1 MPRTRHQI
9 NLRHSPEWA
18 AAMDRMALKLKL
30 RTHTEVID
38 QALNSYADDLGVSLP
53 PRTPPRVYPI
63 PGCGRKKKS
72 ESSRNNS

>member
-18 AAMDRMALKLKL
+18 AAMDRLALKLGL

-38 QALNSYADDLGVSLP
+38 AALSKLADECYFEMP

-72 ESSRNNS
+72 ESSRNTD